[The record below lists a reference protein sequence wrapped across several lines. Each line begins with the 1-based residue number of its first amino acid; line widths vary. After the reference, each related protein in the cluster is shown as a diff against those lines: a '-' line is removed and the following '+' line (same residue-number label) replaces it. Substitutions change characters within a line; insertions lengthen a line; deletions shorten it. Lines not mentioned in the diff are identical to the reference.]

1 MDALG
6 LLFSTAANVK
16 SGNIPI
22 YPAMIPTLSSFATS
36 GTQNASSEYQFID
49 IPGDAKIVGILNNTT
64 VIQGGGHG
72 NLVNFTMIID
82 SIKYSDTSAY
92 VMRLNFFTPDQMF
105 SALYTYIGDNTNYY
119 RVYWEMVWTSDKQ
132 MKVRETISK
141 TGNYNQ
147 QSVSVSLPKTPAVF
161 VLFY

>member
-1 MDALG
+1 
-6 LLFSTAANVK
+6 
-16 SGNIPI
+16 
-22 YPAMIPTLSSFATS
+22 
-36 GTQNASSEYQFID
+36 
-49 IPGDAKIVGILNNTT
+49 
-64 VIQGGGHG
+64 
-72 NLVNFTMIID
+72 MIID